1 MSNGNHTSPLPPS
14 VPVPPLSVTRAFFF
28 LFLSDV
34 RSGLEFRIPD
44 RGRASNTRKRFENK
58 TRAPPIGN
66 SAIPPRPARP
76 GRGARFSLGQR
87 ARPSSA
93 KTRAGNRRM
102 VACPRGSAWRARA
115 SPSDAIAVERPPPP
129 LFLRNGTLTSDRVRR
144 NKSEMRATLFSP
156 PGGTRRAG
164 TRPGV
169 APFERFRRQDVI
181 GRATTRPAPKTTP
194 RVSPGQRRVAKL
206 RATARYWKLGPYR
219 SATAT
224 IRFSSSSF
232 LYSRRDTYT

>member
-1 MSNGNHTSPLPPS
+1 MEITLRRFRRPSLFPRCPSRAHFFSFFCRTYAPGWNSEFQIGGERPILENGSKTKRARRRLEIPRFRLARPAPAVELGFRSVNAPDPLP
-14 VPVPPLSVTRAFFF
+14 RKR
-28 LFLSDV
+28 V
-34 RSGLEFRIPD
+34 REIAGWWRVLEGALG
-44 RGRASNTRKRFENK
+44 GRARV
-58 TRAPPIGN
+58 
-66 SAIPPRPARP
+66 RPMR
-76 GRGARFSLGQR
+76 
-87 ARPSSA
+87 
-93 KTRAGNRRM
+93 
-102 VACPRGSAWRARA
+102 
-115 SPSDAIAVERPPPP
+115 SPSKGPPPP